1 VARVALV
8 GNPNVG
14 KSTLFNA
21 LTGARQRVGNWP
33 GKTVQ
38 VASGWWS
45 TPAGTV
51 ELVDL
56 PGTYSLAPSSPDEEL
71 VRDLIA
77 DRTAGHRPD
86 LVVAVLDAANLARN
100 LYLLSQVL
108 ETGVPVVAALTMT
121 DVAAARGLRVDVS
134 RLAGLLGVPVVPV
147 VPRSGEGRDLLAE
160 AVCAGRLAD
169 GACRNRS
176 QPAFSADG
184 ACRNRSQPAFSAGPP
199 RSVVPPGP
207 ARTDDP
213 ETELAERRFAWVRT
227 VIAESVR
234 RPERDQPT
242 RSDRVDRVLTG
253 RWTGLPV
260 FLLVLWAVFEVT
272 TRVAAPAQARLS
284 SIVDGPVIGAV
295 RWLLERADLAHT
307 WFAALVVDGLVPGV
321 GQLLTFTPL
330 MLIMFV
336 LLAVLEDS
344 GYLARAAFVADHFL
358 RLIGLPGQ
366 AFLPLMVGFG
376 CNVPAVAGSR
386 VLGGARQR
394 LMTVLLVPLVTC
406 SARLSLYLLLANAFF
421 GRRAGLVVF
430 AMYLLSVGL
439 VLLAGLA
446 LRHTLLR
453 GRPREAL
460 VLELPPYRRPAVRV
474 VAAQAWQRLRAFL
487 AKAGGVIV
495 AVVALVWLLTAI
507 PLGGGRF
514 PADQPDSLYAGV
526 SHAVAPV
533 FAPAGFGDGPAASA
547 LITGFVAKEAA
558 VSTLAQT
565 YHAQQPAHPGRPGD
579 LGTRLRAGF
588 ARTSGGHP
596 QAAALAFLVFA
607 LAYTPCVATV
617 AAQRAEIGLRWT
629 LLGVAGQLAIAWTLA
644 TLVFQ
649 VGRLL
654 L

>member
-1 VARVALV
+1 VALV

-45 TPAGTV
+45 TPAGPV

-56 PGTYSLAPSSPDEEL
+56 PGTYSLVPSSPDEEL

-77 DRTAGHRPD
+77 DRATHRPD

-100 LYLLSQVL
+100 LYLLSQLL
-108 ETGVPVVAALTMT
+108 ETGLPVVAALTMT
-121 DVAAARGLRVDVS
+121 DVAATRGLSVDVP

-147 VPRSGEGRDLLAE
+147 VPRTGEGRDLLAE
-160 AVCAGRLAD
+160 AVRVGR
-169 GACRNRS
+169 
-176 QPAFSADG
+176 
-184 ACRNRSQPAFSAGPP
+184 SAGPP

-213 ETELAERRFAWVRT
+213 ETELAERRFAWVRR
-227 VIAESVR
+227 VIAASVR
-234 RPERDQPT
+234 RPERDRPT

-260 FLLVLWAVFEVT
+260 FLLVLWMVFEVT
-272 TRVAAPAQARLS
+272 TRVAAPAQGWLS
-284 SIVDGPVIGAV
+284 SMVDGPVIGAV
-295 RWLLERADLAHT
+295 RWLLGRAGLADT
-307 WFAALVVDGLVPGV
+307 WFAALVQDGLVPGV
-321 GQLLTFTPL
+321 GQLLTFVPL

-344 GYLARAAFVADHFL
+344 GYLARAAFVADRFL

-386 VLGGARQR
+386 VLAHGRHR

-421 GRRAGLVVF
+421 GRRAGVVVF
-430 AMYLLSVGL
+430 AMYLLSVAL
-439 VLLAGLA
+439 VLLAGFG
-446 LRHTLLR
+446 LRHALLR
-453 GRPREAL
+453 GRPPEAL

-514 PADQPDSLYAGV
+514 PADPSASLYAGV
-526 SHAVAPV
+526 SHAVAPA

-565 YHAQQPAHPGRPGD
+565 YHAEQPAHPGRPGD
-579 LGTRLRAGF
+579 LGARLRAGF
-588 ARTSGGHP
+588 AHSSGGHP

-629 LLGVAGQLAIAWTLA
+629 LLGVAGQLAMAWTLA

-649 VGRLL
+649 IGRLL
-654 L
+654 W